1 MIRYYLYR
9 QRKRRI
15 AVWGGGQGGLREN
28 VTESIGEGIIIE
40 EMDGWT
46 DEKIKPLISKEC
58 R

>member
-1 MIRYYLYR
+1 M
-9 QRKRRI
+9 
-15 AVWGGGQGGLREN
+15 REN